1 MTSKQYSACIAE
13 ALICTDRAAYIS
25 DLCLSSIWG
34 DPDGADIPAG
44 RDLVAGDIW
53 DAVHRSFRD
62 ILADAKISRAEFARR
77 FASPCGRRK
86 IGWPRSVSRPCTSA
100 WRSSS
105 SWASSLSRSIDPK
118 KFPSRRSAR

>member
-53 DAVHRSFRD
+53 DAVHRSFRG

-77 FASPCGRRK
+77 FCVPLRTVENWLAEIREPPLYVRLAFQQLLGLL
-86 IGWPRSVSRPCTSA
+86 PVQ
-100 WRSSS
+100 
-105 SWASSLSRSIDPK
+105 ID
-118 KFPSRRSAR
+118 